1 MNKNKESKKK
11 YYLKNKEYILKRN
24 KLYRD
29 NNKEKISAQKKEWA
43 RKNSDNL
50 VIKVREYRRKN
61 RDKTKKWNTKQ
72 RYNLDLEDVNN
83 ILIKQNNLCKICND
97 SLTQYHIDHNH
108 KTNFVRGILCKKC
121 NTGLGMFRD
130 NTDYLFSAIEYLK
143 ENEKSFTE
151 KIKELIP
158 ITLN

>member
-97 SLTQYHIDHNH
+97 SL
-108 KTNFVRGILCKKC
+108 
-121 NTGLGMFRD
+121 
-130 NTDYLFSAIEYLK
+130 
-143 ENEKSFTE
+143 
-151 KIKELIP
+151 
-158 ITLN
+158 